1 MGIESET
8 KVWASAIIKKHAIDW
23 KVIEELES
31 GRQEIIRKADSGE
44 HLYLFIEKIGL
55 NTTDVVDFL
64 AKYFQVESSSIGYC
78 GRKDKKAVTRQW
90 FSVPTKQC
98 LGEYTEVS
106 AGIRVL
112 DEGRFQKKLRI
123 GEHAYNRFEIVLRQV
138 DFVDS
143 EFISKE
149 PVCFLNFYGSQR
161 YNDNSLLR
169 AMDWIRNRRSRK
181 VPQSVRSWNLSMLR
195 SFLFNKIL
203 EQRKALGIIEGVIDG
218 DPCTGPIPTAPL
230 WGRGRSQTKG
240 LALDIEIKAL
250 EPYQDICEA
259 LEYSGVQQGRR
270 MIYQKPFSFNVECD
284 TKKSRV
290 ETTFCLPVG
299 AYATVFLGNY
309 FQLIDASK

>member
-1 MGIESET
+1 MRIESET
-8 KVWASAIIKKHAIDW
+8 NAWASAIIKKHAIDW

-31 GRQEIIRKADSGE
+31 GHQEIIRKADSGE

-55 NTTDVVDFL
+55 NTIDVVNFL
-64 AKYFQVESSSIGYC
+64 ARYFRVEGSSIGYC

-98 LGEYTEVS
+98 LGEYKEVS

-138 DFVDS
+138 DFVNS
-143 EFISKE
+143 EFLNKE
-149 PVCFLNFYGSQR
+149 PVCFLNFFGPQR

-181 VPQSVRSWNLSMLR
+181 VTQSVRSWNLSMLR

-203 EQRKALGIIEGVIDG
+203 EHRKDAGITEGAIDG
-218 DPCTGPIPTAPL
+218 DPYSGSIPTAPL
-230 WGRGRSQTKG
+230 WGRGKSQTKG
-240 LALDIEIKAL
+240 LALDIEKEAL
-250 EPYQDICEA
+250 APYQDICEA
-259 LEYSGVQQGRR
+259 LEYSGVRQGRR
-270 MIYQKPFSFNVECD
+270 MIYQKPFSFNAESD
-284 TKKSRV
+284 TENSNV

-309 FQLIDASK
+309 FQLVDASK